1 MTDATSNTGAQF
13 LQSFHRFFD
22 RAAQHTGLDA
32 PLLEQIKACNAV
44 YRMRFPVRQDD
55 GTVQVVEAYRAE
67 HSYHRLPTKGGI
79 RFSLQVDEDETVAL
93 ASLMTFKCAIVNVP
107 FGGAKGGICID
118 PHSCSEGFRERVT
131 RRYTAELVRKGFLGP
146 AIDIVPM
153 AFNNEWFRDNGPS
166 FVSDGTGNLAATC
179 WRFNAWG
186 GKDENWD
193 HDTRVAAHLCDHLG
207 VPAFQSELTMEGG
220 GLHVD
225 GEGTVLTTETV
236 VLNDN
241 RNPGLAKTDAEA
253 LLCHGLGA
261 RKVIWLPGG
270 TMTFT
275 DGHVDGLACF
285 VRPGV
290 ALALMPAD
298 PAHPKYEIYK
308 ENLRA
313 LELATDA
320 KGRRLEV
327 ATIIDASEAEPTG
340 EHFIRTYVNF
350 YIANGGVIVPGYGVP
365 SDATARDT
373 IQALFPGYEVV
384 TVQAAKVAGAGGAIH
399 CITQQQ
405 PKV

>member
-1 MTDATSNTGAQF
+1 MTTTETMSPSKQTALEAGYAMPAEWAPHERCWMAWPCHAHWDEGPGIETIRGIYAEVAQAIRRFEPVTMLANPADVAGA
-13 LQSFHRFFD
+13 
-22 RAAQHTGLDA
+22 
-32 PLLEQIKACNAV
+32 
-44 YRMRFPVRQDD
+44 
-55 GTVQVVEAYRAE
+55 EAR
-67 HSYHRLPTKGGI
+67 
-79 RFSLQVDEDETVAL
+79 
-93 ASLMTFKCAIVNVP
+93 
-107 FGGAKGGICID
+107 
-118 PHSCSEGFRERVT
+118 
-131 RRYTAELVRKGFLGP
+131 LGP
-146 AIDIVPM
+146 AIDVLAM
-153 AFNNEWFRDNGPS
+153 AFDNEWFRDNGPS
-166 FVSDGTGNLAATC
+166 FVSDGKGGLAATC

-186 GKDENWD
+186 EKDDTWAQDATVAPRLCEN
-193 HDTRVAAHLCDHLG
+193 LG
-207 VPAFQSELTMEGG
+207 LPAFQSELYLEGG

-241 RNPGLAKTDAEA
+241 RNPGVAKADAEA

-350 YIANGGVIVPGYGVP
+350 YIANGGIVVPGYGVP
-365 SDATARDT
+365 ADATACET

-384 TVQAAKVAGAGGAIH
+384 TVQVAKVAGAGGAIH

-405 PKV
+405 PRV

>member
-1 MTDATSNTGAQF
+1 MTLS
-13 LQSFHRFFD
+13 
-22 RAAQHTGLDA
+22 AAPARPTQTAREAGYAMPAEWARHERCWMAWPCSEHWNEGPGIEAIRD
-32 PLLEQIKACNAV
+32 V
-44 YRMRFPVRQDD
+44 YAD
-55 GTVQVVEAYRAE
+55 
-67 HSYHRLPTKGGI
+67 
-79 RFSLQVDEDETVAL
+79 VAL
-93 ASLMTFKCAIVNVP
+93 AIRRFEPVSMVANPADVE
-107 FGGAKGGICID
+107 GAKT
-118 PHSCSEGFRERVT
+118 H
-131 RRYTAELVRKGFLGP
+131 LGP
-146 AIDIVPM
+146 AIDVIPL

-166 FVSDGTGNLAATC
+166 FVSDSTGNLAATC

-186 GKDENWD
+186 GKDDNWD
-193 HDTRVAAHLCDHLG
+193 EDTRVAGQLCDHLG
-207 VPAFQSELTMEGG
+207 IPAFQSELTMEGG

-241 RNPGLAKTDAEA
+241 RNPGLSKADAED

-298 PAHPKYEIYK
+298 PAHPKYEIYQ

-320 KGRRLEV
+320 RGRRLEV

-350 YIANGGVIVPGYGVP
+350 YIANGGIVVPGYGVA
-365 SDATARDT
+365 SDATARET

-405 PKV
+405 PRL